1 MLHFYF
7 TVSQLKSSYSL
18 GGACYPGLP
27 YTFLFV
33 HVFVFL
39 FFFDGLFCIAFG
51 HFTAYSTGYA
61 LPPFNPL
68 NWLITATEIKSVD
81 RIREKKLRQIF
92 FGCPHL
98 FHANALLFFLLR
110 RGRKHPQQAAQTEVV
125 TPRSK
130 LGEIDHARGD
140 SERENQKT
148 RATNS

>member
-1 MLHFYF
+1 M
-7 TVSQLKSSYSL
+7 
-18 GGACYPGLP
+18 
-27 YTFLFV
+27 
-33 HVFVFL
+33 FVFL

-51 HFTAYSTGYA
+51 HFTGYA

-110 RGRKHPQQAAQTEVV
+110 HGRKHPQQAAQTEVV

-140 SERENQKT
+140 SERENQKNESDKFIT
-148 RATNS
+148 RGDRFSPQAMRVG